1 MVYHVPVDLYNIQR
15 GNEVEKQRFS
25 SVQNEIL
32 KNKLFTVLA
41 LTGKK
46 KMRTEQHF
54 TCLFFIYFSDMHL
67 HAYSKASYQ
76 THTNTLCHLHKLQI
90 MSGTSVQN

>member
-1 MVYHVPVDLYNIQR
+1 M
-15 GNEVEKQRFS
+15 EKQRFS

-41 LTGKK
+41 LTGK
-46 KMRTEQHF
+46 TEDGTTF
-54 TCLFFIYFSDMHL
+54 YMSLFFLFYFSDMHL

-76 THTNTLCHLHKLQI
+76 THTNTLCHLHELQI

>member
-41 LTGKK
+41 FTGKTDDGTTFY
-46 KMRTEQHF
+46 MS
-54 TCLFFIYFSDMHL
+54 FFIYFSDMHL